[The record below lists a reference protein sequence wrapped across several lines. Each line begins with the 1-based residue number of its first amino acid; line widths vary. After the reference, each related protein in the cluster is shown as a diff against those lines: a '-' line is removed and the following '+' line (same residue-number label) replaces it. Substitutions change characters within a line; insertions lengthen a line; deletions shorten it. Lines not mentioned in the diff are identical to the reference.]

1 VILDNLGLIPER
13 GNKMDSG
20 GVKTFRDL
28 LVWQKA
34 MNLVTETYKVTRSF
48 PKEEWYGLV
57 QQIRRCAV
65 SIPSNIAEG
74 YGRKATN
81 DYIRFLQISIGSLFE
96 LQTQLE
102 ISLNLEYIRKDAF
115 VILFESTREVE
126 RMLVTLINK
135 LQKPEK

>member
-1 VILDNLGLIPER
+1 
-13 GNKMDSG
+13 MDSG

-34 MNLVTETYKVTRSF
+34 MNLVTETYKMTRRF

-74 YGRKATN
+74 YGQKATN

-102 ISLNLEYIRKDAF
+102 IALNLEYIPKEAF
-115 VILFESTREVE
+115 DSLFESTREIE
-126 RMLVTLINK
+126 RMMVSLINK
-135 LQKPEK
+135 IQKLK